1 MFNALIDFAEELA
14 GFKILHTTQSIS
26 LHVCSLM
33 LDLQHFSNM
42 MTKFTLMG
50 VHSQFTL
57 VIYAKKHVVFVLYIK
72 TVREGNQLNFKLQ
85 MEV

>member
-42 MTKFTLMG
+42 MAKFTLMG

-85 MEV
+85 IEV

>member
-42 MTKFTLMG
+42 MAKFTLMG

-57 VIYAKKHVVFVLYIK
+57 VIYAKKTCCVCSIYK
-72 TVREGNQLNFKLQ
+72 NYERRESIEL
-85 MEV
+85 